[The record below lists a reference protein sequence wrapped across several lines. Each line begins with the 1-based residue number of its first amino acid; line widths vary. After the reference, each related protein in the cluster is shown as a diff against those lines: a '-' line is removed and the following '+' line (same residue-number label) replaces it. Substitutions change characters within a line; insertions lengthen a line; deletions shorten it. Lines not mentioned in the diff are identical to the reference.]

1 MAFPTAVNN
10 QITDAL
16 SQSGVTNL
24 GSAPAVATG
33 NLFQAT
39 AHALALAAHNAT
51 FAQQQLQIVA
61 QAATAQGVALIY
73 AASAQAKAG
82 TAING

>member
-1 MAFPTAVNN
+1 MAFPTALNSL
-10 QITDAL
+10 ITDAI
-16 SQSGVTNL
+16 SQTSVQTL
-24 GSAPAVATG
+24 GSSPAVAVS

-61 QAATAQGVALIY
+61 QAATAQGVALIV
-73 AASAQAKAG
+73 QAGARKDG
-82 TAING
+82 